1 MQMRLRPQPE
11 EVSRALGAA
20 DEPRLR
26 AERDSAVQ
34 AARAAL
40 GDITRLTRLLTTLS
54 EPGSMDEL
62 LDHTVA
68 CLSEIF
74 AADVVAL
81 LIPTDPD
88 SCAIAAAIGLPEDLL
103 QEPMACTHGTA
114 LAVALEGEVCVAGAS
129 GDAGRLVDWRF
140 QELDIETA
148 IWVPMRDSHAAV
160 VGVIVIGRCAGAP
173 FLQPDIALLA
183 SMAHRVGVAVDQA
196 QRGRQLE
203 HLARSAQA
211 IGHSLDEQVI
221 LFETVR
227 IVPDVLRTQAAI
239 IALLDQYGSVRTYAH
254 SGLSEGEIEAWSSR
268 LEDDLDVLATSIRL
282 VAGQTFQIADV
293 RAQPYVGQPW
303 PANWRTRSVLSV
315 PLIFNGRVQGVL
327 LACRFTTGEFTANTV
342 QLATLYATQVAAALE
357 NARLLDAVRS
367 SDARFRSLIRGVSDV
382 ITILGANGVIRYA
395 SPSALATWG
404 CASDDV
410 LGQNFLDRV
419 HPDDLLAARG
429 LLDSVLARSGA
440 TLTGSLRLQY
450 GAEGWRDFEVILTN
464 QHDDPAVRG
473 IITTCHDVTE
483 RKAFEL
489 QLSQLAFRDPLS
501 GLPNRALFMD
511 RLEHALVRATRDGR
525 LVAVLFVDLDNFKLV
540 NDTLGHAAGD
550 AVLIEVAARLKQCL
564 RAQDTAAR
572 LGGDEFTVL
581 VEDIPDL
588 TVATVLAERIQQA
601 LKLPIQLPGQDIMA
615 AASIGIALSAAHSQV
630 PDELLHRADLA
641 MYRAKSRGKGDYA
654 VFDASLN
661 TAAQERLALETN
673 LRRALGR
680 GVHSVS
686 T

>member
-1 MQMRLRPQPE
+1 M
-11 EVSRALGAA
+11 SAA
-20 DEPRLR
+20 DDAAEANRAAASTEPGLR
-26 AERDSAVQ
+26 AERDTAVQ
-34 AARAAL
+34 AVRAAL
-40 GDITRLTRLLTTLS
+40 GDITRMTRLLTTLS
-54 EPGSMDEL
+54 ESGSMEEL
-62 LDHTVA
+62 LDRTVV
-68 CLSEIF
+68 CLSELF
-74 AADVVAL
+74 AADVAAL
-81 LIPTDPD
+81 LIPADPD
-88 SCAIAAAIGLPEDLL
+88 ACAIVAAVGLPEDVLP
-103 QEPMACTHGTA
+103 EPMACTPGTA
-114 LAVALEGEVCVAGAS
+114 LAVALAGGVYVAGAS
-129 GDAGRLVDWRF
+129 GDSEPVVGGRF
-140 QELDIETA
+140 HELGIDSGM
-148 IWVPMRDSHAAV
+148 WVPMRDSQGAV
-160 VGVIVIGRCAGAP
+160 VGVVVIGRRGGAP
-173 FLQPDIALLA
+173 FSQPDTDLLV
-183 SMAHRVGVAVDQA
+183 SMALRVGMAVDQA

-203 HLARSAQA
+203 HLAGSAQA
-211 IGHSLDEQVI
+211 IGQSLDEQVI
-221 LFETVR
+221 LHETVR

-254 SGLSEGEIEAWSSR
+254 SGLTEAEILAWSDR
-268 LEDDLDVLATSIRL
+268 LEDDTDILAGSVKL
-282 VAGQTFQIADV
+282 AAGQAFQIADV
-293 RAQPYVGQPW
+293 RAQPYIEQPW
-303 PANWRTRSVLSV
+303 PATWRTRSVLGV

-327 LACRFTTGEFTANTV
+327 LACRFTTGAFTANTV
-342 QLATLYATQVAAALE
+342 QLATLYASQVAAALE

-382 ITILGANGVIRYA
+382 IAILGANGSIRYA

-419 HPDDLLAARG
+419 HPDDLTAARE

-440 TLTGSLRLQY
+440 TLTGALRLQH
-450 GAEGWRDFEVILTN
+450 GGQGWRDFEVILAN
-464 QHDDPAVRG
+464 QHEDPAVGG
-473 IITTCHDVTE
+473 IIATCHDVTE

-511 RLEHALVRATRDGR
+511 RLEHALMRATRDGR

-550 AVLIEVAARLKQCL
+550 AVLIEVAVRLKHCL

-588 TVATVLAERIQQA
+588 TVATVLAERVQQA
-601 LKLPIQLPGQDIMA
+601 LKLPIRLASGDIVA
-615 AASIGIALSAAHSQV
+615 AASIGIALSAAHGEM

-641 MYRAKSRGKGDYA
+641 MYRAKSQGKGHYA
-654 VFDASLN
+654 IFDASLN